1 MENNKRNS
9 EMLYLF
15 THEEYTPQNI
25 NQKINDKYN
34 YIKNWLNE
42 K

>member
-1 MENNKRNS
+1 MMKRNS
-9 EMLYLF
+9 ELKYLYM
-15 THEEYTPQNI
+15 HEDYIPQNI
-25 NQKINDKYN
+25 NQKINDKSN